1 MRIRAHILGHCTA
14 GIEFEKVVCSEE
26 FPLLADVLAFIDSL
40 VNPPFKSPLVQL
52 PCPLLLLNYFV
63 STSSLSSLSSVLTL
77 SLIDVLLNRPLTYQ
91 AVNIAICISYTIG
104 QG

>member
-1 MRIRAHILGHCTA
+1 M
-14 GIEFEKVVCSEE
+14 
-26 FPLLADVLAFIDSL
+26 LADVLAFIDPLMNSA
-40 VNPPFKSPLVQL
+40 FKGALVQL

-63 STSSLSSLSSVLTL
+63 STSSLSSALTL